1 MSCNKIICV
10 YKKNIFEDS
19 IIKKNTTLKSIL
31 QVYHGDVIFNDI
43 DMLPVF
49 FPDQVSDRLI

>member
-49 FPDQVSDRLI
+49 FKTKSQID